1 MKNKYNL
8 SQIAD
13 IYCKELG
20 VNIPCMEE
28 YLQALFQDK
37 PIDKYLTDIEQLLY
51 ANYDGNSEFFPE
63 YKKTPPSQ
71 S

>member
-20 VNIPCMEE
+20 VNIPCMED
-28 YLQALFQDK
+28 YLQAIFQDK
-37 PIDKYLTDIEQLLY
+37 PIDKYLIDIERLLE
-51 ANYDGNSEFFPE
+51 ADYDGNSEFFPE